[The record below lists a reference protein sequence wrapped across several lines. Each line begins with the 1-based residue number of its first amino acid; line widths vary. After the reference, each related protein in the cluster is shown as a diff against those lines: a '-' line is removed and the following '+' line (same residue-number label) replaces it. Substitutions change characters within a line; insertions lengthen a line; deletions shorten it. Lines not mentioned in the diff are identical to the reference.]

1 MKDELYM
8 STLVNI
14 LVFLP
19 ALWYNAGT
27 GMICL
32 NLYVSHPQKTAQICQ
47 IKLDEKRDSRR
58 KALGLFCVLEGL
70 RGEKQRSRDRGESLE
85 LVDVPGKYW
94 WTKSGENKR
103 I

>member
-1 MKDELYM
+1 M
-8 STLVNI
+8 
-14 LVFLP
+14 FLP
-19 ALWYNAGT
+19 ALWYNTGT
-27 GMICL
+27 GMIRL

-47 IKLDEKRDSRR
+47 IKLDEKRDSRQ

-94 WTKSGENKR
+94 WTKSEENKR
-103 I
+103 IWRKLAENLFGK

>member
-1 MKDELYM
+1 MTWQDAQAYCEDIGGD
-8 STLVNI
+8 LVTI
-14 LVFLP
+14 TSQAEQDF
-19 ALWYNAGT
+19 
-27 GMICL
+27 
-32 NLYVSHPQKTAQICQ
+32 VSHPQKTAQTRQ
-47 IKLDEKRDSRR
+47 IKLDEKRDSRQ